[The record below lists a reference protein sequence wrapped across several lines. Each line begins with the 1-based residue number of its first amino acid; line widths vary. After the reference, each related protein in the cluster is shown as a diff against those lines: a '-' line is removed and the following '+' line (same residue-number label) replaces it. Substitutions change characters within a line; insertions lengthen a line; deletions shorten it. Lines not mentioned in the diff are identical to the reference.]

1 MLDFINKSIGK
12 LFGNKSQKDI
22 KEIQPIVE
30 KILAAGEQ
38 LKNISNDEL
47 RAKTVDFKKR
57 IADYIAKEEK
67 EIVDL
72 RALTEANPDMDVQE
86 KEKH

>member
-30 KILAAGEQ
+30 KILAAG
-38 LKNISNDEL
+38 
-47 RAKTVDFKKR
+47 VD
-57 IADYIAKEEK
+57 A
-67 EIVDL
+67 VDL
-72 RALTEANPDMDVQE
+72 NVGCPAKNVVRSGGGSSLMADPAKL
-86 KEKH
+86 KLILLH